1 MALLNGSSGYGG
13 GGGGKHNNVNSNT
26 HASQHACSSLCD
38 EVVVLWRLAA
48 LNPGLAPEERDMLH
62 NQFTTWHLKIM
73 EKVSKCRNNSSV
85 TSQLNSNKNGALK
98 MDLEVFTGFKP
109 AIEACY
115 LDWDD
120 YPMPGITYTHDINPM
135 YHCPFTCFRHGGE
148 NRADTVTQVNS
159 SKAVLNCEHPHPGL
173 HMHSHHHHHHHH
185 HHSRVARFDF
195 VDVMSLNPV
204 EYPTHSPLNTRD
216 GNRSSVSSEGFCE
229 NDDDL
234 NVLRENR
241 NMLRSVDSDSQEG
254 GGSDT
259 ASSSSS
265 SNQDGAVPLRPA
277 GNRNSDDSEGSKKN
291 FALKLQE
298 QLPATS
304 KKPQLDWG
312 SSNVSKLCIFR
323 RQSKDESTLSSNS
336 DSPQSS
342 DEYNVYFYNTKEV
355 DKLTSNTQKDLK
367 TVENND
373 SKSAIFA
380 NLKRS
385 DDPWDVL
392 FARAEGLHAH
402 GHSREACLLGVTLA
416 EELLANPPDLMIDI
430 PPVPKRKGKKQQLNP
445 ASHQLSCLA
454 SATLAKCAFLCSV
467 LAENPEHYHL
477 AFRVGM
483 FGLEMARPP
492 ASTKPLEVKLAN
504 QEADLVNLLKR
515 IPLGSKELHIL
526 RERAEQLKEGTL
538 KSRGEAML
546 PIMLASFIFD
556 ALVIPNVV
564 GKDRSKVMHMRLP
577 TDEPLAFEA
586 AVAALGLKANV
597 SEADHPLLC
606 EGTRRQRGDLAIA
619 LLVFYKDDCWKVARI
634 MDRLLDREIHQLL
647 RSPIMS
653 SYYSSNPPIK
663 SQFTNLK
670 REECDKVM
678 SPINSMVPPTELL
691 PSDMGKLC
699 LFNFQSILNSVFLS
713 VPIEFRL

>member
-1 MALLNGSSGYGG
+1 MGSHS
-13 GGGGKHNNVNSNT
+13 
-26 HASQHACSSLCD
+26 
-38 EVVVLWRLAA
+38 
-48 LNPGLAPEERDMLH
+48 
-62 NQFTTWHLKIM
+62 
-73 EKVSKCRNNSSV
+73 
-85 TSQLNSNKNGALK
+85 NSNKNGALK
-98 MDLEVFTGFKP
+98 LDLEVFTGFKP

-120 YPMPGITYTHDINPM
+120 YPMPGITYTQDINPM
-135 YHCPFTCFRHGGE
+135 YHCPFTCFRHGGD

-159 SKAVLNCEHPHPGL
+159 SKALLNCESHL
-173 HMHSHHHHHHHH
+173 HSHHHHHHHH
-185 HHSRVARFDF
+185 HHSRVTRFDY
-195 VDVMSLNPV
+195 VDVMSLHPI
-204 EYPTHSPLNTRD
+204 ELSGHHHHPLAARD

-229 NDDDL
+229 NDDDI
-234 NVLRENR
+234 NVLRDHR

-259 ASSSSS
+259 SSSSER
-265 SNQDGAVPLRPA
+265 DTGASLQQSA
-277 GNRNSDDSEGSKKN
+277 NSDDSDSGKKDSKKDD
-291 FALKLQE
+291 LEWDSGEKHSEL
-298 QLPATS
+298 
-304 KKPQLDWG
+304 
-312 SSNVSKLCIFR
+312 R
-323 RQSKDESTLSSNS
+323 RDSKDDSASSANS
-336 DSPQSS
+336 DSQQSG
-342 DEYNVYFYNTKEV
+342 DEYNMYFYNTKQIDGLSANVQKEV
-355 DKLTSNTQKDLK
+355 K
-367 TVENND
+367 TADNGDN
-373 SKSAIFA
+373 KSAVFA
-380 NLKRS
+380 NLKHT

-416 EELLANPPDLMIDI
+416 EELLENPPDLMIDI
-430 PPVPKRKGKKQQLNP
+430 PPIPKRKGKKQQVNP

-477 AFRVGM
+477 AFKVGM
-483 FGLEMARPP
+483 FGLEMPRPP

-515 IPLGSKELHIL
+515 IPLGSRELSIL

-556 ALVIPNVV
+556 ALVIPSVV
-564 GKDRSKVMHMRLP
+564 GKDRSKVWSMRLP
-577 TDEPLAFEA
+577 VDEPLGFEA

-606 EGTRRQRGDLAIA
+606 EGTRRQRGELAIT
-619 LLVFYKDDCWKVARI
+619 LLVFYKDDCYKVARI
-634 MDRLLDREIHQLL
+634 MDRLLDREVHQLVK
-647 RSPIMS
+647 SPIMS
-653 SYYSSNPPIK
+653 SYYSSNPPLR

-678 SPINSMVPPTELL
+678 SPLNSYVAATELM
-691 PSDMGKLC
+691 PTDMSK
-699 LFNFQSILNSVFLS
+699 
-713 VPIEFRL
+713 

>member
-1 MALLNGSSGYGG
+1 M
-13 GGGGKHNNVNSNT
+13 NSNT

-38 EVVVLWRLAA
+38 EVVILWRLAA
-48 LNPGLAPEERDMLH
+48 LNPGLAPEERDILH
-62 NQFTTWHLKIM
+62 NQFTTWHLKIN
-73 EKVSKCRNNSSV
+73 ERVSKCRNSSPV
-85 TSQLNSNKNGALK
+85 PSQPNFIRTGALK

-120 YPMPGITYTHDINPM
+120 YPMPGITYTNELNPM

-159 SKAVLNCEHPHPGL
+159 SKAVLNCEHPHSGL
-173 HMHSHHHHHHHH
+173 HVHSHHHHHHHH
-185 HHSRVARFDF
+185 HHSRVTRFDF
-195 VDVMSLNPV
+195 TDVMSLNPV
-204 EYPTHSPLNTRD
+204 EYSAQLNTRD

-234 NVLRENR
+234 NVLRQSR

-265 SNQDGAVPLRPA
+265 NRDNGGLLRQS
-277 GNRNSDDSEGSKKN
+277 GNSDDSDGSKKVYL
-291 FALKLQE
+291 ARE
-298 QLPATS
+298 QAGTS
-304 KKPQLDWG
+304 KKTTEWDGG
-312 SSNVSKLCIFR
+312 SVGKMCIFR
-323 RQSKDESTLSSNS
+323 RASKDESTFSSNS
-336 DSPQSS
+336 DSPQSG
-342 DEYNVYFYNTKEV
+342 DEYNMYFYNTKEA
-355 DKLTSNTQKDLK
+355 DLLNATKEPK
-367 TVENND
+367 TPD
-373 SKSAIFA
+373 GSDGKPTIFA

-430 PPVPKRKGKKQQLNP
+430 PPIPKRKGKKQLNP
-445 ASHQLSCLA
+445 VSHQLSCLA
-454 SATLAKCAFLCSV
+454 SGTLAKCAFLCSV
-467 LAENPEHYHL
+467 LAENTEHSHL

-483 FGLEMARPP
+483 FGLEMPRPP

-504 QEADLVNLLKR
+504 QEGDLVSLLKR
-515 IPLGSKELHIL
+515 IPLGTKELHIL

-564 GKDRSKVMHMRLP
+564 GKDRSKVMHLRLP
-577 TDEPLAFEA
+577 TDEPLGFEA

-606 EGTRRQRGDLAIA
+606 EGTRRQRGELAIA

-647 RSPIMS
+647 KTPIMS
-653 SYYSSNPPIK
+653 SYYSSNPPVK

-678 SPINSMVPPTELL
+678 SPLNTLVAPVDLM
-691 PSDMGKLC
+691 PSDMGEC
-699 LFNFQSILNSVFLS
+699 TFVVTSRIF
-713 VPIEFRL
+713 